1 MYYHDELILFL
12 NQTIPQDMRT
22 YLSLFICSLLALGCS
37 SSDDTEE
44 GTSARL
50 IVKMQFDET
59 QERLNNLGEPATVAT
74 GNAAQTPRVNGMSA
88 HYIEFAPTAL
98 TPLGEGQVVYMGEET
113 QAGGEKAIDFSKAHI
128 TGHDQTFLE
137 LPLTGLAPGTYQW
150 VRVSISYQNGTIDF
164 LNDGI
169 DLEGTIASF
178 LGYNTYI
185 ETVDINGK
193 TVNVNANKLQGFWVF
208 ETLGLTFEGQA
219 PEGAVTVPNP
229 LFDTS
234 PIPQGSCVVTGE
246 FTEPLVITGD
256 ETADI
261 TVNLSFSINNSFE
274 WKEVNAD
281 GKYEPNAGE
290 ELVDMGLRGLIP
302 SHN

>member
-1 MYYHDELILFL
+1 MK
-12 NQTIPQDMRT
+12 T

-44 GTSARL
+44 GSSARL

-59 QERLNNLGEPATVAT
+59 QERLNNLGEPATVAS

-88 HYIEFAPTAL
+88 HYIEFATTAL
-98 TPLGEGQVVYMGEET
+98 TPLGEGHVVYMGEET
-113 QAGGEKAIDFSKAHI
+113 QAGGDKAIDFSKAHI

-193 TVNVNANKLQGFWVF
+193 SVNVNANKLQGFWVF